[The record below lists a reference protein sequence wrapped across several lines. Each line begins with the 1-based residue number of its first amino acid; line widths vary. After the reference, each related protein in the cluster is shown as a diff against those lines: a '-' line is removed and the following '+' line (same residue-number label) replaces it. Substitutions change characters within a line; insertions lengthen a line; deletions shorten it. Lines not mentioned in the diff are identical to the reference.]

1 MAIKKQ
7 KSSSKVNF
15 KTGVV
20 KDRYDKKRKIRIR
33 FDKIMLRL
41 FIGYLCI
48 DSKFI
53 TRANYICM
61 SKLFDIIDT
70 SIYETDEEMYDMIT
84 FIHSLL
90 SARLEK
96 GMSNLNVILSYCLKN
111 NNTGYEKIVAN
122 IDLYTKIKPDEIK
135 YINKAVQ
142 DRLKYAFIV
151 FYKDIMYEEFEKIDT
166 GEFASYEEV
175 TLGVKEVIT
184 RLTAEMRSAESLV
197 SLDTFSLKEGIFES
211 VVTDIVNKLKDP
223 SRKLVTGIKA
233 LNKILSP
240 GFISGR
246 LYMFLGLT
254 GFSKPGIRVIVYRNS
269 FNCGEILV
277 RL

>member
-1 MAIKKQ
+1 MAIKKTN
-7 KSSSKVNF
+7 KA
-15 KTGVV
+15 VV
-20 KDRYDKKRKIRIR
+20 KDKFDKKRKIRIR

-53 TRANYICM
+53 SRANYICM
-61 SKLFDIIDT
+61 KKLFDIIDT

-96 GMSNLNVILSYCLKN
+96 GMGNLNVILSYCMKN
-111 NNTGYEKIVAN
+111 NNSNYDKIVSN
-122 IDLYTKIKPDEIK
+122 IEIYCSIKDDEIK
-135 YINKAVQ
+135 YINRAVQ
-142 DRLKYAFIV
+142 DRLKYAYIV
-151 FYKDIMYEEFEKIDT
+151 FYKDIIYSEFERIDT
-166 GEFASYEEV
+166 GDYASYEEV
-175 TLGVKEVIT
+175 NNGVRDIIT
-184 RLTAEMRSAESLV
+184 RLTSDMRSAESMV

-246 LYMFLGLT
+246 IYMFLGLT
-254 GFSKPGIRVIVYRNS
+254 GLLKAPCTS
-269 FNCGEILV
+269 NCTLQ
-277 RL
+277 LL